1 MVTKIMKDTLKEIIS
16 VIAIIVVFAI
26 AVYMIQYMLVN
37 EPASNIPSNLQS
49 ASLNNVPS
57 AAR

>member
-1 MVTKIMKDTLKEIIS
+1 MMKAALREIIS